1 MTDEKTPP
9 GPFRIVSE
17 APKAAPRPGASL
29 VDLIGQILKRLQQTA
44 LMVDG
49 FASAVNR
56 RFDVLHEEIALL
68 RVTMA
73 RPLEERDTIDVT
85 VTESAAHK
93 LRGVI
98 ALTGKLLSYA
108 TTLALGLRLIG
119 KEFPEYDAAI
129 DGLLGLFGL

>member
-1 MTDEKTPP
+1 MSEEKTPP

-17 APKAAPRPGASL
+17 VPKAPRPGASL

-68 RVTMA
+68 RVTMN
-73 RPLEERDTIDVT
+73 RPVEERDNIDVT
-85 VTESAAHK
+85 VSKTPAQKA
-93 LRGVI
+93 RGVV
-98 ALTGKLLSYA
+98 ALTGRLLSYG
-108 TTLALGLRLIG
+108 TSLALLLRLVG
-119 KEFPEYDAAI
+119 KQFPEYEAAI